1 MSELNLEWRAVDKSF
16 TKDDAEVEVLRNVN
30 LGVKEGEF
38 VSLLGPS
45 GCGKSTLL
53 NLAAGLL
60 SPEGGSVYYRGNP
73 ITAINTQV
81 AYLTQKDTL
90 LPWRT
95 VWDNTELP
103 LQIQRVPKAE
113 RAARIREQID
123 RVGLTGFEKHYP
135 RELSG
140 GMRKRAALIRTLIY
154 DPTTLLMDEPF
165 GALDAQLKAVMQQE
179 LLRIWSGSGKTVV
192 FVTHDL
198 REAIALSD
206 RVIVISGRP
215 GTVKLEMDVPIPR
228 PRNVVELGL
237 ESGEPQRLAHE
248 LWEALRADVEV
259 VERKALR

>member
-1 MSELNLEWRAVDKSF
+1 MSEFNLEWRAVNKSF
-16 TKDDAEVEVLRNVN
+16 TKDDAEIQVLSDVN
-30 LGVKEGEF
+30 LHVEEGEF
-38 VSLLGPS
+38 VGILGPS

-53 NLAAGLL
+53 NMAAGLL
-60 SPEGGSVYYRGNP
+60 NPGSGAVYHRGKP
-73 ITAINTQV
+73 ITAINTEV

-95 VWDNTELP
+95 VWSNAELP
-103 LQIQRVPKAE
+103 LQIRHVPKSE
-113 RAARIREQID
+113 RAAMIREQID
-123 RVGLTGFEKHYP
+123 RMGLTGFEKHYP

-179 LLRIWSGSGKTVV
+179 LLRIWAGTGKTVV

-206 RVIVISGRP
+206 RVVVISGRP

-248 LWEALRADVEV
+248 LWEALRVDVAET
-259 VERKALR
+259 ERGVLR